1 MSAQSASNINIDA
14 ITSENLSDEA
24 LVPLFTLSQE
34 VFSAPG
40 DDQRSS
46 HQLEAWRGYLQQQGA
61 VLLYATSSDLPR
73 KPLGLLFIQPRTA
86 PEIGYSLPHIWI
98 AAVDPESR
106 GKGIFAMLM
115 QRAIEHVRELK
126 EKEMTVC
133 TYPARFKKM
142 YRILQQ
148 TGWKEVARRE
158 NGDKVLM
165 KLDI

>member
-1 MSAQSASNINIDA
+1 MSAQPASNININA
-14 ITSENLSDEA
+14 ITAENLSDDA
-24 LVPLFTLSQE
+24 LIPLFTLSQG
-34 VFSAPG
+34 VFSSPG
-40 DDQRSS
+40 DDQRPS
-46 HQLEAWRGYLQQQGA
+46 HRLEAWRGSLQQQGA
-61 VLLYATSSDLPR
+61 ILLYATSSDSPR

-86 PEIGYSLPHIWI
+86 PEIGHSLPHIWI

-106 GKGIFAMLM
+106 GQGIFALLM
-115 QRAIEHVRELK
+115 QRAVKHVRELE

-148 TGWKEVARRE
+148 TGWKEVAWRE
-158 NGDKVLM
+158 NGDQVLM